1 MPIEKWIDF
10 YEQSFPNREAATSFV
25 EELEGI
31 TDRAIPRHRAKIMMH
46 QAQRLISLSDDII
59 RVREGRESL
68 QLLFVLICAESVAKL
83 FHNFD
88 DEGQSRAFV
97 RRFFSEFVVGEDR
110 TILENRFFTHDATAL
125 TLQAVADCLYSV
137 RCDVVHEGQ
146 YWGFHFHD
154 GDTPMLNT
162 DPDVTVHIT
171 FTEFRAIIIRG
182 CVRAIQAYAAPRR
195 TI

>member
-1 MPIEKWIDF
+1 MEKWIAF
-10 YEQSFPNREAATSFV
+10 YEQSFPTREAATSFV
-25 EELEGI
+25 EELESI
-31 TDRAIPRHRAKIMMH
+31 NDRAIPRHRAKIMMH
-46 QAQRLISLSDDII
+46 QAQRLISLADDII
-59 RVREGRESL
+59 QVREGRESL
-68 QLLFVLICAESVAKL
+68 QLLFTLICAENIAKL

-97 RRFFSEFVVGEDR
+97 RRFFSEFVIGNDR
-110 TILENRFFTHDATAL
+110 AILESRFFTHDAVPL
-125 TLQAVADCLYSV
+125 NLQAVADCLYSV

-171 FTEFRAIIIRG
+171 FAEFRAIVIRG
-182 CVRAIQAYAAPRR
+182 CVRAIQAYAAP
-195 TI
+195 